1 MIFCTLYHNFCFFQK
16 FITPRIK
23 IKQLQDSLSTKLG
36 CQRVPPIYQKFLN
49 HHLSDF
55 LALHLSKLDF
65 ESEKLQNCRF
75 RGAIFFVMG
84 VRLVRNFFLSDFGL
98 IRGKKFFTNPKLCGT
113 SLALYESIFTIQ
125 NRKLSIFLI
134 FQRKFLIFSTFLQN
148 LWRVP
153 RCQKFLS
160 ATNRAKQTYDGGAP
174 KYRQHL
180 TPKSS
185 IPNSFLETNF

>member
-23 IKQLQDSLSTKLG
+23 IEQLQDSLSTKLG
-36 CQRVPPIYQKFLN
+36 YWRAPKKCQKFLY

-75 RGAIFFVMG
+75 RGAIFFVME

-113 SLALYESIFTIQ
+113 SPALYELIFTIE

-134 FQRKFLIFSTFLQN
+134 FQGKFIIFSTFVQN
-148 LWRVP
+148 PRRVP

-160 ATNRAKQTYDGGAP
+160 AT
-174 KYRQHL
+174 
-180 TPKSS
+180 S
-185 IPNSFLETNF
+185 

>member
-36 CQRVPPIYQKFLN
+36 CWRVPPKYQKFLN

-65 ESEKLQNCRF
+65 EFEKLQNCLF

-113 SLALYESIFTIQ
+113 SPALWESILTTQ
-125 NRKLSIFLI
+125 DRKISIFQI
-134 FQRKFLIFSTFLQN
+134 F
-148 LWRVP
+148 
-153 RCQKFLS
+153 
-160 ATNRAKQTYDGGAP
+160 
-174 KYRQHL
+174 
-180 TPKSS
+180 
-185 IPNSFLETNF
+185 